1 MFLDDEKKEPVPLG
15 LDEQL
20 RMPSAIREV
29 SDTLNL
35 FIPEMERDRSIG
47 LLNAASPAPALTN
60 VSAGLKG
67 SQVIRSSHVPSD
79 LRSSHVPS
87 DMKGLYSGLSYS
99 KHQLHGRSRSF
110 AIDPAMLVGQR
121 ERKGKGIT
129 VVCRVRPESREEQ
142 LKGISCVTV
151 HNDLKHIHC
160 KLPLV
165 THSFGY
171 DRVFDQYSAT
181 EEVYDFIGKPLIEDL
196 KAGYN
201 GAVFAY
207 GQTGSG
213 KTFTMMGGQVSQS
226 FAIGADLDFKA
237 SESVY
242 GIMPRLLE
250 GIFEELD
257 AEAGVSFS
265 FCEVYN
271 EKVTDLLDERNS
283 ESNVAKRAKRSKLK
297 MVDDARNH
305 LSNLRIWEP
314 TRERGHT
321 ILPDV
326 ISKPVTNAMHCLQL
340 TAEGNSRRRTGSTNC
355 NEHSSRSH
363 AIMILIIHQN
373 IKGTVRS
380 SQLYLVDLAGSEKVS
395 KTKATGLRLE
405 EAKKINSSLLTLGK
419 VIHQLVINAHRKKL
433 GNNKPSH
440 IPYRDSKLTRILK
453 PCLGGNSKTKIIIC
467 VSPSSYNAQE
477 TLSTLR
483 FGSHASLIENK
494 VKRNVQVTRE
504 ELWKRIKMLQN
515 DMKFLRTR
523 NASLI
528 QELKVCQQAEEF
540 RRLEEGTDLRR
551 KLEEKTGIIGSF
563 AIFDQ
568 RQRAEQ
574 QFFSSMKATNR
585 SALLANFLCPLTMRV
600 MMDPVVA
607 ADGHTYERVEI
618 QKHIDLEMSS
628 PLTGDRLPYKH
639 LFPNTVLKKLIETM
653 APDLRN
659 VRMVSLTDVLGPD
672 MIVLLFTF
680 MDFRSLSMSGCV
692 CKEWNAVYWRDIFW
706 RALLRKD
713 FNMLRIPKD
722 DGFGRKRNKTVRFP
736 GVELKNNVPG
746 EEFSLDDNKSDI
758 SDLSDTIKAPLR
770 GEYRQAYF
778 RQYTKLHP
786 STDDP
791 RAERKLRLNKQGR
804 NKMWTRLIRKEV

>member
-1 MFLDDEKKEPVPLG
+1 MFLDDEKEPLPLG
-15 LDEQL
+15 LDEQM
-20 RMPSAIREV
+20 RVPQTIREV
-29 SDTLNL
+29 SETLNL
-35 FIPEMERDRSIG
+35 FVPEMERERSTG
-47 LLNAASPAPALTN
+47 LLSAASPPTAPPIQAR
-60 VSAGLKG
+60 VSDGWKG
-67 SQVIRSSHVPSD
+67 SQIVINTRNIAPN
-79 LRSSHVPS
+79 
-87 DMKGLYSGLSYS
+87 MKGLYSGLANR
-99 KHQLHGRSRSF
+99 KHQLHSRSRSF

-129 VVCRVRPESREEQ
+129 VVCRIRPQSREEQ
-142 LKGISCVTV
+142 VKGIPCVTA
-151 HNDLKHIHC
+151 DPDYKHIHC

-171 DRVFDQYSAT
+171 DRVFDQNATT

-213 KTFTMMGGQVSQS
+213 KTFTMMGGQVSDS
-226 FAIGADLDFKA
+226 FALGADVEFKA
-237 SESVY
+237 SESIY

-250 GIFEELD
+250 GIFENLNAD
-257 AEAGVSFS
+257 AVVSFS

-271 EKVTDLLDERNS
+271 EKVTDLLDEGNS
-283 ESNVAKRAKRSKLK
+283 LRSVAQRANKSRKR
-297 MVDDARNH
+297 VDDARNH
-305 LSNLRIWEP
+305 IQNLRIWEP
-314 TRERGHT
+314 TKERGHT

-326 ISKPVTNAMHCLQL
+326 ISIPVRNAMHCLHL
-340 TAEGNSRRRTGSTNC
+340 TAEGNSRRRTGSTSC

-363 AIMILIIHQN
+363 AIMILIIHQR
-373 IKGTVRS
+373 IEGTVRT

-419 VIHQLVINAHRKKL
+419 VIHQLVINARRQKLEKK
-433 GNNKPSH
+433 KRASH

-483 FGSHASLIENK
+483 FGSHASLIRNE
-494 VKRNVQVTRE
+494 VKKNVQVTRE
-504 ELWKRIKMLQN
+504 ELSRRVRELQHE
-515 DMKFLRTR
+515 MKILRTR
-523 NASLI
+523 NAGLI
-528 QELKVCQQAEEF
+528 QELEVYQQAEQF

-551 KLEEKTGIIGSF
+551 NFEEKTGIIGSF
-563 AIFDQ
+563 AVFDQ

-600 MMDPVVA
+600 MINPVIA
-607 ADGHTYERVEI
+607 GDGHTYERDEI
-618 QKHIDLEMSS
+618 QKHIDLQMIS
-628 PLTGDRLPYKH
+628 PLTGDRLPFKH
-639 LFPNTVLKKLIETM
+639 LIPNIVLKKLIENM
-653 APDLRN
+653 APDLKN
-659 VRMVSLTDVLGPD
+659 VQMVSLTDVLGPD

-680 MDFRSLSMSGCV
+680 LDFRSLSVSGCV
-692 CKEWNAVYWRDIFW
+692 CKEWNAVYWRDVFW
-706 RALLRKD
+706 RTLLRKD
-713 FNMLRIPKD
+713 YNMLRIPKD
-722 DGFGRKRNKTVRFP
+722 DEFGNKAGYKTVLAESKDD
-736 GVELKNNVPG
+736 EL
-746 EEFSLDDNKSDI
+746 SIDDNKSDI
-758 SDLSDTIKAPLR
+758 SDLSDAVEAPLR

-778 RQYTKLHP
+778 KQYQKLHP
-786 STDDP
+786 KPS
-791 RAERKLRLNKQGR
+791 RKLVGFDKQGKNR
-804 NKMWTRLIRKEV
+804 MWSSLIKK

>member
-1 MFLDDEKKEPVPLG
+1 MFFDDEKKGPVPLG

-20 RMPSAIREV
+20 CIPSGNRQV

-35 FIPEMERDRSIG
+35 FIPEMERERSTG
-47 LLNAASPAPALTN
+47 LLNAASPAPAPTN
-60 VSAGLKG
+60 VSVGLKG
-67 SQVIRSSHVPSD
+67 SQIISSSNI
-79 LRSSHVPS
+79 SSE
-87 DMKGLYSGLSYS
+87 MKGLYSGLSYS

-129 VVCRVRPESREEQ
+129 VVCRIRPQSREEK
-142 LKGISCVTV
+142 LKGIPCVTV
-151 HNDLKHIHC
+151 DNDLKHIHC
-160 KLPLV
+160 KLPMV

-171 DRVFDQYSAT
+171 DRIFDQHSAT

-196 KAGYN
+196 KEGYN

-226 FAIGADLDFKA
+226 FALGADLDFKA
-237 SESVY
+237 SESIY

-250 GIFEELD
+250 GIFDELD
-257 AEAGVSFS
+257 AEAGVTFS

-271 EKVTDLLDERNS
+271 EKVTDLLDDRNS
-283 ESNVAKRAKRSKLK
+283 LRNVAKRATRSNWK

-305 LSNLRIWEP
+305 LTKLRIWEP
-314 TRERGHT
+314 TKERGHT

-326 ISKPVTNAMHCLQL
+326 ISIPVTNAMHCLSL
-340 TAEGNSRRRTGSTNC
+340 TAEGNARRRTGSTKC

-433 GNNKPSH
+433 GNKPAH

-477 TLSTLR
+477 TLSSLR

-504 ELWKRIKMLQN
+504 ELLKRIRMLQN
-515 DMKFLRTR
+515 EMKLLRTR

-528 QELKVCQQAEEF
+528 QELKVYQQAEEF
-540 RRLEEGTDLRR
+540 RRLQEGTDLRR

-563 AIFDQ
+563 AVFDQ
-568 RQRAEQ
+568 RQKAEQ
-574 QFFSSMKATNR
+574 QFFSSMKASNR

-600 MMDPVVA
+600 MIDPVVA
-607 ADGHTYERVEI
+607 GDGYTYERNEI
-618 QKHIDLEMSS
+618 QKHLNLQMFS
-628 PLTGDRLPYKH
+628 PLTGDRLPFKH
-639 LFPNTVLKKLIETM
+639 LIPNTVLKNLIESM
-653 APDLRN
+653 APDLKN

-713 FNMLRIPKD
+713 FNMLRIPRD
-722 DGFGRKRNKTVRFP
+722 DGFGVGNKTVRLRRL
-736 GVELKNNVPG
+736 ELKIDDQV
-746 EEFSLDDNKSDI
+746 EELSIEDNKSDI
-758 SDLSDTIKAPLR
+758 SDLSDTIEGPLR

-778 RQYTKLHP
+778 RQYRKLHP
-786 STDDP
+786 VVDEP
-791 RAERKLRLNKQGR
+791 RPKGRKLRLDKQGK
-804 NKMWTRLIRKEV
+804 NQLWSCLIQKRGRKNRKVTA